1 MNVFLIST
9 YISLCMYMKYFVL
22 GFDEIKIGVKY
33 KVDGVEVDGMPSSLD
48 QYSRVEVQ
56 YETMPGWTE
65 DISKAQ
71 RFEDLPVNCR
81 AYVLRLEQLIGV
93 PVRWVGVGASRTSM
107 IDRYPPIH

>member
-1 MNVFLIST
+1 
-9 YISLCMYMKYFVL
+9 MKYFVL

>member
-1 MNVFLIST
+1 
-9 YISLCMYMKYFVL
+9 
-22 GFDEIKIGVKY
+22 
-33 KVDGVEVDGMPSSLD
+33 MPSSLD